1 MQKSTKDQ
9 ITIHNNSDKC
19 SVQEFPLADSA
30 INFAIINI
38 TGRYPEVDR
47 ATNLKCKEMAYV
59 QKGSG
64 KVVVEGKEYT
74 LNTGDLILID
84 AGEKFY
90 WEGNLELHI
99 ACTPAF
105 TPDQHQHVK

>member
-1 MQKSTKDQ
+1 MHKATQDQ
-9 ITIHNNSDKC
+9 ITIHHNSDKC
-19 SVQEFPLADSA
+19 SVKELPSFDSA

-38 TGRYPEVDR
+38 SGRYPEVDR

-59 QKGSG
+59 TKGNG

-74 LNTGDLILID
+74 LNAGDLILID

-90 WEGNLELHI
+90 WEGDLELHI
-99 ACTPAF
+99 SCTPAF
-105 TPDQHQHVK
+105 TIDQHQHVK